1 MNRVNLSMGL
11 DISSAVERLR
21 MSDNEHD
28 LDQEERID
36 NSVGQQRRRKRTR
49 RDIQALKKALE
60 QEILTPQTSFDADWL
75 NKVQQYVVQSRG
87 VRFLLT

>member
-1 MNRVNLSMGL
+1 MGL